1 MSGSSPDDKST
12 PPKAPPAP
20 KAAPTKAAPTAQA
33 QPVPKAAP
41 PKAAPAAQAQ
51 PVPKAAPPKAAPT
64 AQAQPAPKAAAPAQ
78 KPAQASGQK
87 PPAGKPGAK
96 AAGGTT
102 PKLSV
107 SGKPVRVIAV
117 SSGKGGVGKSNITL
131 GLAIALA
138 GLGRKVLL
146 WDADLG
152 LANTDVLLGI
162 RTKATI
168 HDWLKGEKSLSE
180 IIVKGPKGIN
190 ILPAASGILEL
201 NEIGE
206 SQKARL
212 IAEFEQWQDE
222 LDFLLIDTAAGIGP
236 NVIFFNLVAQEH
248 LIILNNEPTSI
259 TDAYALIK
267 ALNTKH
273 RQSGFYLLPNMVS
286 GPKDARA
293 VFELMSNVA
302 GQYLGQVS
310 LDLAGYVPYDEAVP
324 ASVRRQQPFYIL
336 YPDSEASLRIA
347 DLARYLIGRE
357 PPAFGV
363 GGLVLFLNRL
373 VSMERAVD

>member
-1 MSGSSPDDKST
+1 MSGSSPDNKPAD
-12 PPKAPPAP
+12 KAPTRD
-20 KAAPTKAAPTAQA
+20 KAQA
-33 QPVPKAAP
+33 G
-41 PKAAPAAQAQ
+41 
-51 PVPKAAPPKAAPT
+51 
-64 AQAQPAPKAAAPAQ
+64 APKAAAKAPAG
-78 KPAQASGQK
+78 PRGQASE
-87 PPAGKPGAK
+87 AK
-96 AAGGTT
+96 ATAS
-102 PKLSV
+102 PERSAKV
-107 SGKPVRVIAV
+107 SKVQIPSAKGKPVRVIAV

-131 GLAIALA
+131 GLAISLA
-138 GLGRKVLL
+138 SLGRKVLL

-162 RTKATI
+162 RTKYTI
-168 HDWLKGEKSLSE
+168 HDWLKGEKTLSE
-180 IIVKGPKGIN
+180 IIIKGPKGIN

-201 NEIGE
+201 NEISE
-206 SQKARL
+206 AQKARL

-248 LIILNNEPTSI
+248 LIILSNEPTSI

-286 GPKDARA
+286 GSKDARA

-302 GQYLGQVS
+302 GQYLGEVS
-310 LDLAGYVPYDEAVP
+310 LDLAGYIPFDEAVP
-324 ASVRRQQPFYIL
+324 ASVRRQQPFCIL
-336 YPDSEASLRIA
+336 YPDSEASLKVA

>member
-1 MSGSSPDDKST
+1 
-12 PPKAPPAP
+12 
-20 KAAPTKAAPTAQA
+20 
-33 QPVPKAAP
+33 
-41 PKAAPAAQAQ
+41 
-51 PVPKAAPPKAAPT
+51 
-64 AQAQPAPKAAAPAQ
+64 
-78 KPAQASGQK
+78 
-87 PPAGKPGAK
+87 
-96 AAGGTT
+96 
-102 PKLSV
+102 
-107 SGKPVRVIAV
+107 V

-138 GLGRKVLL
+138 SLGRKVLL

-168 HDWLKGEKSLSE
+168 HDWLKGQKALSE

-201 NEIGE
+201 NEISE
-206 SQKARL
+206 AQKARL
-212 IAEFEQWQDE
+212 IAEFEQWQDD

-236 NVIFFNLVAQEH
+236 NVIFFNLIAQEH
-248 LIILNNEPTSI
+248 LIILSNEPTSI

-267 ALNTKH
+267 ALSTKH
-273 RQSGFYLLPNMVS
+273 RQSGFYLLPNMVA
-286 GPKDARA
+286 GAKEARD

-310 LDLAGYVPYDEAVP
+310 LDLAGYIPYDEAVP
-324 ASVRRQQPFYIL
+324 ASVRRQQPFFIL
-336 YPDSEASLRIA
+336 YPDSEASLKIA
-347 DLARYLIGRE
+347 QLARYLIGRE
-357 PPAFGV
+357 PPSFGV

-373 VSMERAVD
+373 VSIERAVD